1 MAIEDALTALAEHA
15 ADVIPRLDAARR
27 RELRN
32 LITEIGGEDHTGAV
46 IRITQLLV
54 GTLPPE
60 HPVRR
65 ALAQGY
71 LYSSA
76 PPDWSAIRAELIAE
90 IMADS
95 FYAEPDAD
103 AKHDPPGLAA
113 HGAETAEDVRPGG
126 TGTTAGI
133 LGDGAD
139 TAADTVADTV
149 ADTPAA
155 TAAATASATPEG
167 ILAAVTDR
175 LLRAPALTEDEV
187 RLRGADPAD
196 PALLRLDRPGGGRQ
210 WPSFQ
215 FGPDGA
221 LLPVVQIV
229 NTLLGAEADPL
240 GVADWWLGANPW
252 LDGQPSDLIGHIPDE
267 LVLRAAH
274 AVIEEV

>member
-1 MAIEDALTALAEHA
+1 MAIEDALTALAEHSD
-15 ADVIPRLDAARR
+15 DVISRLDDARR

-32 LITEIGGEDHTGAV
+32 LITEIGGDDHTSAV

-76 PPDWSAIRAELIAE
+76 PRDWSAIRAELIAE
-90 IMADS
+90 IVANS
-95 FYAEPDAD
+95 LYAEPDAD
-103 AKHDPPGLAA
+103 QQHEPPPPAGDDA
-113 HGAETAEDVRPGG
+113 D
-126 TGTTAGI
+126 TTAGI
-133 LGDGAD
+133 LGDGAS
-139 TAADTVADTV
+139 
-149 ADTPAA
+149 
-155 TAAATASATPEG
+155 AAASTASMAPEG

-175 LLRAPALTEDEV
+175 LLRAPALTEEEV

-221 LLPVVQIV
+221 PLRVVQIV
-229 NTLLGAEADPL
+229 NTMLGAEADPL

>member
-1 MAIEDALTALAEHA
+1 MAIEDALIALAEHSD
-15 ADVIPRLDAARR
+15 DVISRLDDARR
-27 RELRN
+27 RELQN
-32 LITEIGGEDHTGAV
+32 LITEIGGDDHTGAV

-54 GTLPPE
+54 GILPPE

-76 PPDWSAIRAELIAE
+76 PRDWSAIRAELIAE
-90 IMADS
+90 IVANS
-95 FYAEPDAD
+95 FYAEPHA
-103 AKHDPPGLAA
+103 AADPP
-113 HGAETAEDVRPGG
+113 V
-126 TGTTAGI
+126 
-133 LGDGAD
+133 
-139 TAADTVADTV
+139 
-149 ADTPAA
+149 
-155 TAAATASATPEG
+155 ATASMTPEG

-175 LLRAPALTEDEV
+175 LLRAPALTEEEV

-221 LLPVVQIV
+221 PLRVVQIV
-229 NTLLGAEADPL
+229 NTMLGAEADPL

>member
-60 HPVRR
+60 HLVRR

-76 PPDWSAIRAELIAE
+76 PPDWSAIRAELIAA
-90 IMADS
+90 IVADS
-95 FYAEPDAD
+95 FYAEPDAGQQ
-103 AKHDPPGLAA
+103 HDPPGLAA
-113 HGAETAEDVRPGG
+113 HGAGTAEDVRPGG

-139 TAADTVADTV
+139 TAAHTV

-155 TAAATASATPEG
+155 TASVTPEG

-221 LLPVVQIV
+221 PLRVVQIV